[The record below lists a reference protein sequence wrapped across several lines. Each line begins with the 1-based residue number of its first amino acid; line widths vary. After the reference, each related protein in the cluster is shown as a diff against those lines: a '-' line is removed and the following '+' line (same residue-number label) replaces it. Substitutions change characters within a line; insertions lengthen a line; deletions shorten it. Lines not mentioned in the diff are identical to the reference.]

1 MELDPRTRE
10 RSMYRTL
17 TGTVVPR
24 PIGWVSTTGPDG
36 ADNLAPYSF
45 FTVASVDPPVL
56 LFSSGDRPGRP
67 ENLSDTA
74 RNARETGEFVVNV
87 VTEPFAEAM
96 SDTSATLEPGDSEF
110 DHAGLER
117 AASTAVE
124 PPRVAGIEAAYECR
138 LHDTVDVG
146 SNTLVL
152 GEVVYAHLSDDLLTD
167 EGKVDV
173 DEVAA
178 VGRLAGSGYCWTRE
192 RFRMER
198 PD

>member
-1 MELDPRTRE
+1 MELDPRTHE

-24 PIGWVSTTGPDG
+24 PIGWVSTTGPEG
-36 ADNLAPYSF
+36 VDNLAPYSF

-56 LFSSGDRPGRP
+56 LFSAADRSDRPEG
-67 ENLSDTA
+67 LSDTA
-74 RNARETGEFVVNV
+74 RNARETGEFVLNV

-96 SDTSATLEPGDSEF
+96 TETSATLPPGDSEF

-124 PPRVAGIEAAYECR
+124 PPRVAGVEAAYECR
-138 LHDTVDVG
+138 LYDTVEVG

-152 GEVVYAHLSDDLLTD
+152 GEVVYAHLSDGILTD

-178 VGRLAGSGYCWTRE
+178 VGRLAGSGYCYTRE

>member
-1 MELDPRTRE
+1 MEVDPRTHE

-36 ADNLAPYSF
+36 TDNLAPYSF

-56 LFSSGDRPGRP
+56 LFSTVARPDRPEG
-67 ENLSDTA
+67 LSDTA
-74 RNARETGEFVVNV
+74 RNARETGEFVLNV

-96 SDTSATLEPGDSEF
+96 NETSATLPPGDSEF

-124 PPRVAGIEAAYECR
+124 PPRVAGVEAAYECQ
-138 LHDTVDVG
+138 LYDTVEVG

-152 GEVVYAHLSDDLLTD
+152 GEVVYAHLSDGILTD

-178 VGRLAGSGYCWTRE
+178 VGRLAGSGYCYTRE

>member
-1 MELDPRTRE
+1 
-10 RSMYRTL
+10 MYRML
-17 TGTVVPR
+17 TGTVIPR
-24 PIGWVSTTGPDG
+24 PIGWISTTDSGG
-36 ADNLAPYSF
+36 VDNLAPYSF
-45 FTVASVDPPVL
+45 FNVASVEPPVL

-67 ENLSDTA
+67 EGLSDTA

-96 SDTSATLEPGDSEF
+96 NATSATLDPGDSEF
-110 DHAGLER
+110 DHADLER
-117 AASTAVE
+117 AESTVVE
-124 PPRVAGIEAAYECR
+124 PPRVGGIEVAYECR

-152 GEVVYAHLSDDLLTD
+152 GEVVYAHVADDLLTD

-173 DEVAA
+173 GEVAA
-178 VGRLAGSGYCWTRE
+178 VGRLAGSHYAWTRE